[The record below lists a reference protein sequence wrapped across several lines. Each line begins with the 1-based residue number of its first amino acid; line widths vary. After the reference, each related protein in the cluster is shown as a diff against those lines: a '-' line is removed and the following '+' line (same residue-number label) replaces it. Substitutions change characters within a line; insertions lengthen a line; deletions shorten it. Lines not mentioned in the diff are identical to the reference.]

1 MRARLGPELT
11 VAGIA
16 AFWGSI
22 GLVVREIDLSAVT
35 IVTFRVAIAAVALGA
50 WLVLRPDGH
59 GRRIVVYRPARTV
72 VQGITLAVHWVLFFA
87 ALQRAPV
94 GLVTLLVY
102 VAPVLVAAVAPF
114 TLGEHLTRRVVVA
127 LALGLGGSA
136 LLLGPGTEDVEAT
149 GVVYALLAAVLMAAL
164 LVNAKVLSPLYG
176 GRRLALAQVSIATVV
191 LVPAAVLGD
200 GSWPTAEDAGWVLVL
215 GLVYTAAA
223 LAVFLGAMGQIPA
236 VHTGVLAYLEPAS
249 AAVLGWLVLNETFGV
264 GTVLGGLLVV
274 AGGLLVL
281 AEPGADEVAVSP
293 EAPGLSSQGGGR
305 VPG

>member
-1 MRARLGPELT
+1 VRARLGPELT
-11 VAGIA
+11 VAGVA

-22 GLVVREIDLSAVT
+22 GLVVREIDLSALA
-35 IVTFRVAIAAVALGA
+35 IVTFRVAIATVALGA
-50 WLVLRPDGH
+50 WLLLRPDEH
-59 GRRIVVYRPARTV
+59 GRRLVVHRPARTL
-72 VQGITLAVHWVLFFA
+72 VQGVTLAAHWVLFFA

-114 TLGEHLTRRVVVA
+114 TLGEHLTRRVLVA
-127 LALGLGGSA
+127 LGLGLGGSV
-136 LLLGPGTEDVEAT
+136 LLLGPGTADAEVS
-149 GVVYALLAAVLMAAL
+149 GIVFALLAAVLMAVL

-176 GRRLALAQVSIATVV
+176 GRRLALAQVGIATVV
-191 LVPAAVLGD
+191 LVPVALLGD
-200 GSWPTAEDAGWVLVL
+200 AGRPTGDDGAWILLL

-223 LAVFLGAMGQIPA
+223 LAVFLGAVGHIPA

-249 AAVLGWLVLNETFGV
+249 AALLGWLVLDEALGL
-264 GTVLGGLLVV
+264 GTVVGGLLVV

-281 AEPGADEVAVSP
+281 GEPGADEVGVSP
-293 EAPGLSSQGGGR
+293 EAPGLSSQGGDR